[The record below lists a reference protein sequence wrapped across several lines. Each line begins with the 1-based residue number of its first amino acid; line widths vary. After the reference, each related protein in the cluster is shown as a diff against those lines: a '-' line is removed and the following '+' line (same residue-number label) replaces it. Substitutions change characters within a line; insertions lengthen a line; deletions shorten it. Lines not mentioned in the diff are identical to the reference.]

1 MLDPERVNLEEL
13 GTALEDRT
21 PETSWWIHPGTGEV
35 VPHVPVEYSGV
46 DESEDDLEDAGWA
59 RIEPTE
65 GREGYRD
72 MADFTAGV
80 QHRRAAELLDRAING
95 RGAFR
100 RFKNTLFEFPEVRD
114 QWYRFR
120 DARSRRRALDW
131 LAEAGLVEPEAAE
144 RAAARYPDPSPQNE
158 DVPAVVAADLASLY
172 GPRLRQVLLF
182 GSWASGEGS
191 VESDLDLLV
200 VLDELESPWAE
211 LRRMDAVLWPHTERS
226 GITLTALPVS
236 QDAMSQ
242 PSEPWLVRA
251 KAESVRLR

>member
-1 MLDPERVNLEEL
+1 MLDPEGIDLDDLV
-13 GTALEDRT
+13 TALDDRT
-21 PETSWWIHPGTGEV
+21 PEQSWWIHPETGEV
-35 VPHVPVEYSGV
+35 VPHVPEACSGV
-46 DESEDDLEDAGWA
+46 AETVDDLAGAGWVQVL
-59 RIEPTE
+59 PVE

-120 DARSRRRALDW
+120 DARSRRRALEW
-131 LAEAGLVEPEAAE
+131 LVDAGLVEREAGA
-144 RAAARYPDPSPQNE
+144 RARARYPDPSPQNE

-200 VLDELESPWAE
+200 VLDGLDSPWAE
-211 LRRMDAVLWPHTERS
+211 LRRMDDVLGQHTERS

-236 QDAMSQ
+236 QESMSR
-242 PSEPWLVRA
+242 PTEPWLVRA
-251 KAESVRLR
+251 KAESVRIR